1 MYSRYAQL
9 RAIEEAEIQV
19 LQLYSKLVHCTLN
32 TVKNHGVWAK
42 SFGGEAAFV
51 NTETTKYVRRVQ
63 SSVWRQTLDWPFTV

>member
-19 LQLYSKLVHCTLN
+19 LQLYSKLVHCTLH
-32 TVKNHGVWAK
+32 TVKNHGVRSK
-42 SFGGEAAFV
+42 SFGGEAAFA

-63 SSVWRQTLDWPFTV
+63 SRVWRQTLDWAFTV